1 MKNEPI
7 FELIP
12 GSITLEEQELKVYFD
27 NLINYLQNHHND
39 EDDSDYVTDDSDE
52 DDNSLG
58 SL

>member
-12 GSITLEEQELKVYFD
+12 GSITLEEQALKVYFD